1 MKNVTKFAVMCCM
14 VLMAISFD
22 SCVESVHEEDYNY
35 GISQVSGNP
44 SLVFS
49 YLESKGVPQQTT
61 ITFIGTSQKECDA
74 QATAKFNEF
83 STKLSHDEIANLGW
97 SSNTSFTYSVSRGGE
112 TIAKW
117 EYSKK

>member
-35 GISQVSGNP
+35 GISQFSGKTD
-44 SLVFS
+44 LVFD
-49 YLESKGVPQQTT
+49 YLASKNVPLTT
-61 ITFIGTSQKECDA
+61 IAFIGTSQKECDA
-74 QATAKFNEF
+74 QAIAKFNEF
-83 STKLSHDEIANLGW
+83 CKNLSYDEIDNLGW

-117 EYSKK
+117 EYFKK